1 VPVISEGMK
10 MVIKVLEDEQITK
23 IHNASLEILERCGVV
38 IPHRK
43 ILELFADTGADVSFN
58 TNRVKI
64 PPDIVMHLLNKAG
77 RSFTIYG
84 RDISRRADFG
94 KDKRNYNS
102 IAGEAMWVDSPGDE
116 RRYATLQDVA
126 VASRFADALDF
137 INIVG
142 AMADPYELSVKWR
155 SVAVVAEMVR
165 NTVKPITFW
174 FYDRPSASYIMEILT
189 ALRGDELRARQYPL
203 FYPFLEPIS
212 PLRFPFNGLDI
223 LFETSRL
230 DLPVAIGPMA
240 QTGLSAPATLAGT
253 IVQEN
258 AELLAGIC
266 VTQLIKPGISVCYG
280 GICHAFDM
288 STTQMIFGGPE
299 QAIYGVAMTQ
309 MGKYYGLPVY
319 INVGLTDSKV
329 PDAQA
334 GLEIGITLA
343 FGVSAGADI
352 FGHMGISG
360 VDQASSL
367 DMLVLQNE
375 VIAYVEKIL
384 YNLEINDE
392 TLAVKEI
399 IDVGPGGSFIDREHT
414 VKHFRKELWFPKLL
428 DRNYYQQWYNSGA
441 LDMKERCRLEKEKI
455 LKSHKVEPVSSE
467 LSRELDRIVDSARKN
482 LE

>member
-1 VPVISEGMK
+1 
-10 MVIKVLEDEQITK
+10 MVLKVLTEEQITR
-23 IHNASLEILERCGVV
+23 IHSASLEILERCGVV
-38 IPHRK
+38 VPHK
-43 ILELFADTGADVSFN
+43 KVMELFADAGADVSFD
-58 TNRVKI
+58 TQRVKI
-64 PPDIVMHLLNKAG
+64 PPDIVMNLLEKAG
-77 RSFTIYG
+77 KSFTIYG
-84 RDISRRADFG
+84 RDISHTAEFG
-94 KDKRNYNS
+94 KGKRNYNS
-102 IAGEAMWVDSPGDE
+102 IAGEAMWVDSPGGE

-126 VASRFADALDF
+126 VASRFADALDS

-142 AMADPYELSVKWR
+142 AMADPYELSVEWR
-155 SVAVVAEMVR
+155 SVAVVAEMIR

-174 FYDRPSASYIMEILT
+174 FYDRPSASYIMEILI
-189 ALRGDELRARQYPL
+189 ALRGDEIQAQRYPL

-230 DLPVAIGPMA
+230 NLPVAIGPMA

-280 GICHAFDM
+280 GICHTFDM
-288 STTQMIFGGPE
+288 STTQMVFGGPE

-334 GLEIGITLA
+334 GMEIGITLA
-343 FGVSAGADI
+343 FGASAGADI

-375 VIAYVEKIL
+375 VIAYVERIL
-384 YNLEINDE
+384 HNLEVSDE
-392 TLAVKEI
+392 TLAIKEI
-399 IDVGPGGSFIDREHT
+399 LEVGPGGNFIDREYT
-414 VKHFRKELWFPKLL
+414 VRHFRKELWFPRLL
-428 DRNYYQQWYNSGA
+428 DRQYYQQWYELGA
-441 LDMKERCRLEKEKI
+441 MDMKERCRLEKEKI
-455 LKSHKVEPVSSE
+455 LKNHRVEPCPSE
-467 LSRELDRIVDSARKN
+467 LSREMDRIVASAREN
-482 LE
+482 LG